1 MTGLIYK
8 ECKQNRFF
16 LIASIVLPL
25 FVFFLPVVILRRD
38 GGLVMTVQR
47 LTTEGG
53 QTARI
58 LFIIIGYLIAGA
70 MQTFTYMGDDSKK
83 WSYFIA
89 YNPEGV
95 KGYIYTKYMLI
106 LGMCMLLVFSME
118 MSDLLYGVF
127 FSQIT
132 KQSYQSMATF
142 FIVLFYLQL
151 FLRAIDLP
159 FIVRFGMKQGNII
172 KMILLISALLIMLAV
187 FAASPSAMLAFGE
200 AIDNLTRN
208 EKGDMLLVVIGL
220 FPYVSIGTFVLSY
233 KISCKLYRKG
243 VEHYDK

>member
-16 LIASIVLPL
+16 LIATIVLPL

-38 GGLVMTVQR
+38 GSLVMTVQR

-58 LFIIIGYLIAGA
+58 LFIIIGCLVAGA

-89 YNPEGV
+89 SNPEGV

-106 LGMCMLLVFSME
+106 LGMCMLFVFSME
-118 MSDLLYGVF
+118 MSDLLYGAF
-127 FSQIT
+127 FFRVT
-132 KQSYQSMATF
+132 KQSYQSMSTF
-142 FIVLFYLQL
+142 FIVLFYFQL
-151 FLRAIDLP
+151 FLRAIDMP
-159 FIVRFGMKQGNII
+159 FMIRFGMKQGSMI
-172 KMILLISALLIMLAV
+172 KMLLLLVALFIILVV
-187 FAASPSAMLAFGE
+187 FAANPSTMIAFGK
-200 AIDNLTRN
+200 AIESLTRN
-208 EKGDMLLVVIGL
+208 EKENVMLVVTGL